1 MTIQNRHLG
10 PLAISLICLA
20 LGGCELLDD
29 TFDDDLADQCQS
41 SEGDV
46 EVAGQWTITGRG
58 TRKDCVDPR
67 FNSDGFELAT
77 SVDLPIKQDGETLTL
92 EGQIDG
98 FDFDGTVDGV
108 CVDFNTVEAARDD
121 VNNAVFRWR
130 GTLRDDGAITGTFD
144 GEGPNG
150 CVSEGNFTAV
160 IQ

>member
-1 MTIQNRHLG
+1 MNVQPRHLK
-10 PLAISLICLA
+10 PLAIAAFCVA
-20 LGGCELLDD
+20 LCSCELLDD
-29 TFDDDLADQCQS
+29 NFDDELNDPCQS
-41 SEGDV
+41 AEGTA

-67 FNSDGFELAT
+67 FNSDGFDLAT
-77 SVDLPIKQDGETLTL
+77 SVDLPIKQDGEALTL

-98 FDFDGTVDGV
+98 FEFDGAVDGV
-108 CVDFNTVEAARDD
+108 CVDFNTVEEAREDI
-121 VNNAVFRWR
+121 NNAVFRWR

-150 CVSEGNFTAV
+150 CISEGNFTAV